1 MHGYINLLS
10 CKVPFIVASL
20 LQCRTRKPRESISH
34 VRMYEC
40 AGTYTPEASVYY
52 SEQIYSQSSWLFHP
66 FTAIRLIGTGGGAI
80 QPNFFSSSTE
90 GRLPYTEYTL

>member
-1 MHGYINLLS
+1 MQYFML
-10 CKVPFIVASL
+10 
-20 LQCRTRKPRESISH
+20 RPRESNSH
-34 VRMYEC
+34 IQMSGC
-40 AGTYTPEASVYY
+40 AGTYTPEANVYC
-52 SEQIYSQSSWLFHP
+52 SEQIRLQSSWLFHP